1 MTPLVRIL
9 ADDLSG
15 AADCAASFTGAVGP
29 MSLLLHGEGAGQV
42 QFALDADTRVLEA
55 GAAAERWRA
64 LGRASARDRESLLFK
79 KVDSTLRGHIAEE
92 LGAFV
97 EALPHLGTIVVA
109 PAFPAQGRTF
119 VNGRLSVHGAVTGA
133 SLAPVG
139 EALRSGLEEPR
150 AVVLADAIEQ
160 ADLEALVQ
168 GMGGPDPA
176 TLWVGSAG
184 LARALA
190 GAPPSRIEP
199 SALRGPLL
207 IVCGSY
213 SAAARAQAAALVRE
227 LGDDVVVTSAAGEPS
242 HDAAA
247 AAARALRSH
256 GVALVRL
263 DPETTPAAG
272 SRAMVRSL
280 STVLRAVASRCGT
293 LALTGGDTARA
304 MLEALEVIEIFVEGE
319 LEPGIAVTAPI
330 EPHGFRV
337 ALKAGGFGDEDT
349 WVRLARPVMAAP

>member
-29 MSLLLHGEGAGQV
+29 MSLLLHGEGEGQV
-42 QFALDADTRVLEA
+42 QFALDADTRVLDPD
-55 GAAAERWRA
+55 AAATRWRA

-92 LGAFV
+92 LGAFA
-97 EALPHLGTIVVA
+97 EALPHLATVVVA

-119 VNGRLSVHGAVTGA
+119 VNGRLSVHGAATGR
-133 SLAPVG
+133 SLAGVG
-139 EALRSGLEEPR
+139 EALRSNGQAAR
-150 AVVLADAIEQ
+150 AVVLADAVEQ

-190 GAPPSRIEP
+190 GSPPSRIEP
-199 SALRGPLL
+199 AALRGPLL
-207 IVCGSY
+207 IVCGSF
-213 SAAARAQAAALVRE
+213 SAAARAQAEALQRE
-227 LGDDVVVTSAAGEPS
+227 LGDVVVSVDAGPPS
-242 HDAAA
+242 HDVAAA
-247 AAARALRSH
+247 AMRAMHAH
-256 GVALVRL
+256 GVALVRVDSGSAL
-263 DPETTPAAG
+263 EDG
-272 SRAMVRSL
+272 SRAIVEAL
-280 STVLRAVASRCGT
+280 AAVLREVARRCCT

-304 MLEALEVIEIFVEGE
+304 MMEALEVMEIFVEGE
-319 LEPGIAVTAPI
+319 LEPGMAVTAPV
-330 EPHGFRV
+330 EPYGFRAV
-337 ALKAGGFGDEDT
+337 LKAGGFGEADA
-349 WVRLARPVMAAP
+349 WVRLARAVASSL